1 MKLTYEKHM
10 DIELKTATNKLY
22 KRTAALYDELTIVEN
37 KHLPLVTLRLS
48 EMFTLKNTLYTLM
61 FTHQQFYDNQ
71 EFIELLKT
79 WNQVYKQ
86 MKSVVMNNDL
96 NTSWMAGSFHTYS
109 QQNEKVLAI
118 LEEHFQTLA

>member
-1 MKLTYEKHM
+1 MELTYEKHII
-10 DIELKTATNKLY
+10 IELKTATNKLF

-61 FTHQQFYDNQ
+61 FTDKQFYDNQ
-71 EFIELLKT
+71 DFIELLKK

-86 MKSVVMNNDL
+86 MKSVVMNNDQ
-96 NTSWMAGSFHTYS
+96 NTSWMAGAFHDYS
-109 QQNEKVLAI
+109 QQNQTVMEI
-118 LEEHFQTLA
+118 LEQHFQKLS